1 MPAAPGPLGRIT
13 RRTFILTG
21 DELKLLLLPDRFAV
35 CRLEPDAAVPDW
47 ALSSSVGLRSIT
59 RTDDELSIV
68 CGENDVPEGVKCE
81 SGWRAMRVAGT
92 LDFSLSGVL
101 ASLAT
106 PLADAGVSI
115 FAVSTFDTD
124 YLLVR
129 DDDVGRAVHALQAAG
144 HEVL

>member
-1 MPAAPGPLGRIT
+1 M
-13 RRTFILTG
+13 
-21 DELKLLLLPDRFAV
+21 KLLLLPDRFTI

-47 ALSSSVGLRSIT
+47 ADSSSVGLRSIT
-59 RTDDELSIV
+59 RTADELSIV
-68 CGENDVPEGVKCE
+68 CDEKDVPEGVKCE

-115 FAVSTFDTD
+115 FAISTFDTD

-129 DDDVGRAVHALQAAG
+129 DDDVGRAAGALQAAG